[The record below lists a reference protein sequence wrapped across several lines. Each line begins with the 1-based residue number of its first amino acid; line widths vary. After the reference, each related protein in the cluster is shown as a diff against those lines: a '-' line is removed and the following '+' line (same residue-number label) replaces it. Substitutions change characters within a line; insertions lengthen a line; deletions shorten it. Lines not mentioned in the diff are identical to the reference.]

1 MIPYYSEIQTY
12 LKGENVEKAE
22 LFGSFA
28 RGDSTS
34 ESDIDLLISKKGM
47 TLFDI
52 LQMEEDLEKIINRKI
67 DIVEYSAIKPNL
79 RNHLLHRYDLNSH
92 RCFSMPSSKNAE

>member
-12 LKGENVEKAE
+12 LKGKNIEKAE

-52 LQMEEDLEKIINRKI
+52 LQMEEDLEKITNRKI

-79 RNHLLHRYDLNSH
+79 RNYILAHLIPIL
-92 RCFSMPSSKNAE
+92 

>member
-52 LQMEEDLEKIINRKI
+52 LQMEEDLEKITNRKI

-79 RNHLLHRYDLNSH
+79 RTYILAHLIPIL
-92 RCFSMPSSKNAE
+92 